1 MSDKTIKKREYLSY
15 GVGGFG
21 KGLVDSFVSLFALIY
36 FTDAARLSP
45 AMGGVIIT
53 ASKVLVMLL
62 LPFAGM
68 KMDVGKSKYG
78 RFRPYLFWLSF
89 IVAIVTAA
97 CFVSPTLY
105 GLENEAAKSVLCF
118 AAYLLWEAAYN
129 LHDVPFW
136 SLASVVSDQEGVRS
150 SFLAVADVVTTVAG
164 AVPVIAV
171 PFLLE
176 SFGNEYGFLYS
187 GLIFGLG
194 GGVIASTAFFGTKER
209 ITVHQEKV
217 SLKDNF
223 KAIVTT
229 KPMIIFDL
237 ALLIGATVFAA
248 SEVSTYA
255 GKYLYGSEGGR
266 ILYPDGTKSFL
277 PSELFLPIMVGLIG
291 GGTAVG
297 DAVFPAVFKKVGLKK
312 SYFVFSSVG
321 IALCVAAFFLGY
333 DRWNK
338 ASLFIFLA
346 YYFLIGVI
354 GGTFDSMK
362 SNLIPE
368 CADYS
373 EWKTGV
379 RRDGTFFSTQVMVS
393 QLIESVPVLAV
404 AVILQICGYNET
416 EAALTQPIAVK
427 NGIFIAAT
435 IVPAVGMCLGMIP
448 AAFYSY
454 TGRFREKVKTELAE
468 RRKEESL

>member
-1 MSDKTIKKREYLSY
+1 MGKKTIHKSEYLSY

-36 FTDAARLSP
+36 FTDTVRLSP
-45 AMGGVIIT
+45 ALGGVIIT
-53 ASKVLVMLL
+53 VSKVVVMLL

-89 IVAIVTAA
+89 IVAVVTAA

-105 GLENEAAKSVLCF
+105 GLENEAAKAVLCF

-136 SLASVVSDQEGVRS
+136 SLASVVSDQEGDRS

-187 GLIFGLG
+187 GLIFGFG
-194 GGVIASTAFFGTKER
+194 GGIIASAAFFGTRER

-248 SEVSTYA
+248 SEISTYA
-255 GKYLYGSEGGR
+255 GKYLYGSEGGQV
-266 ILYPDGTKSFL
+266 LYPDGTKSFL
-277 PSELFLPIMVGLIG
+277 PSELLLPIMVGLIG

-297 DAVFPAVFKKVGLKK
+297 DAIFPAVFKKVGLKK

-321 IALCVAAFFLGY
+321 IALCVSAFFLGY
-333 DRWNK
+333 DRWSK

-379 RRDGTFFSTQVMVS
+379 RRDGTFFSTQVMIS
-393 QLIESVPVLAV
+393 QLIESVPILAV
-404 AVILQICGYNET
+404 AVILQVCGYNET
-416 EAALTQPIAVK
+416 EAALTQPAAVK

-435 IVPAVGMCLGMIP
+435 LVPAVGMCLGMIP
-448 AAFYSY
+448 AAFYSF
-454 TGRFREKVKTELAE
+454 TGKFREKVKSELAAK
-468 RRKEESL
+468 RKEESL